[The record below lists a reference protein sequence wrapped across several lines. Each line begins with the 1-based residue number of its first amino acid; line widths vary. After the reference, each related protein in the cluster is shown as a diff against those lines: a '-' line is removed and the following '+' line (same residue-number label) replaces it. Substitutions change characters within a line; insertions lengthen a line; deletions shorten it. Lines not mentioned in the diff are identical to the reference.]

1 MYRIMF
7 STHNAADDVT
17 SSNVKGVRID
27 NPNATIN
34 VIVHTMMNGT
44 VNNANVLT
52 GLAVVFKSLN
62 CMIVVLIVNNLI
74 QVIALSSCY
83 VD

>member
-1 MYRIMF
+1 MF

-34 VIVHTMMNGT
+34 VIVHTMMNGI

-62 CMIVVLIVNNLI
+62 CMIVVLKVNTLI

>member
-1 MYRIMF
+1 MF
-7 STHNAADDVT
+7 ITHNTADDVT
-17 SSNVKGVRID
+17 SLNVKGVRID
-27 NPNATIN
+27 NPNANTN
-34 VIVHTMMNGT
+34 VRIHTMMNGI

-62 CMIVVLIVNNLI
+62 CIITLLKVNNLI

-83 VD
+83 VEK

>member
-1 MYRIMF
+1 MF

-17 SSNVKGVRID
+17 SLNVKGVRID

-34 VIVHTMMNGT
+34 VIVHTMMNGMM
-44 VNNANVLT
+44 NNANVLT

-62 CMIVVLIVNNLI
+62 CIIVLLKVNNLV

-83 VD
+83 VEK

>member
-1 MYRIMF
+1 MF
-7 STHNAADDVT
+7 ITHNTADDVT
-17 SSNVKGVRID
+17 SLNVKGVRID
-27 NPNATIN
+27 NPNANTN
-34 VIVHTMMNGT
+34 VRIHTMMNGI

-62 CMIVVLIVNNLI
+62 CIIILLKVNNLI

-83 VD
+83 VEK